1 MSPYKIPCGAILGH
15 FLRQNTLYE
24 SAVNGHLYFFFPPP
38 FFHAFFHRGRSKISP
53 GESGLPSR
61 IRPDLRKFGKPTA
74 FTLRLLWNAR
84 TLEVNSGENLP
95 FSFCFFTIR
104 EYRRWQASAG
114 LRSEV
119 SVD

>member
-1 MSPYKIPCGAILGH
+1 MSPYKIPCGTILEH

-24 SAVNGHLYFFFPPP
+24 SAGSGHLYFFSHPLFFTLFFTVADPKSALANPVCRPGFPS
-38 FFHAFFHRGRSKISP
+38 ARS
-53 GESGLPSR
+53 
-61 IRPDLRKFGKPTA
+61 RKFGKPTA

-104 EYRRWQASAG
+104 EYRR
-114 LRSEV
+114 
-119 SVD
+119 